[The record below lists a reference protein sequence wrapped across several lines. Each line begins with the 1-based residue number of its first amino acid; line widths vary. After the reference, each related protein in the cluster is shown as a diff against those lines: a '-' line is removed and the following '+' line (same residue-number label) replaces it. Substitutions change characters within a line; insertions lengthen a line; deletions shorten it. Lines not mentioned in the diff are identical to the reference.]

1 MQKSYK
7 YIFNYLKQLIR
18 EKLGGITMSEHS
30 LKGST
35 RSSIDF
41 LGNKWEY
48 DCMGCAI
55 TNKEISIPGGIIFEG
70 KYTILGADPEIPI
83 PGFMIINSKRHINS
97 FSELSKEER
106 YEMTDVIS
114 LTEKALKELNIVE
127 EVTLIQEERSKHL
140 HIWIFPNYK
149 WMAEKFGKGIKYL
162 RDISEYAK
170 NNVNE
175 NDIKEILE
183 VIEKIREYFK
193 EHSI

>member
-1 MQKSYK
+1 
-7 YIFNYLKQLIR
+7 
-18 EKLGGITMSEHS
+18 MSEHS

-70 KYTILGADPEIPI
+70 KYTILGANPEIPI

-97 FSELSKEER
+97 FSELSKDER

-114 LTEKALKELNIVE
+114 LTEKVLKELNIVE

-183 VIEKIREYFK
+183 VIDKIREYFK